1 MANPNHYE
9 FISRW
14 EPELPSADF
23 HAISISNPPCSR
35 FTLILFKIFIFI
47 FEKTPE
53 YIMSIPDVLPALIL
67 FEITFKN
74 TDVALDFKHMDSIIL

>member
-1 MANPNHYE
+1 MKAK
-9 FISRW
+9 
-14 EPELPSADF
+14 
-23 HAISISNPPCSR
+23 
-35 FTLILFKIFIFI
+35 LFKIFIFI